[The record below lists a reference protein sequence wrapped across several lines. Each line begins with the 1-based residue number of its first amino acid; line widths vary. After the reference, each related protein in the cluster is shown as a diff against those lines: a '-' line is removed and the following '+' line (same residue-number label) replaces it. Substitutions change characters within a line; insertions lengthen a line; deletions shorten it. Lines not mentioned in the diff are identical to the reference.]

1 VYCFVPLSR
10 RAKRFSSIYL
20 FFYIFIILNKM
31 SEAGSCASNSYSC
44 YLKDKYWQDMKA
56 TAEGPLVELIKKT
69 PINIQKLF
77 FTEET
82 VTVVTQYNGLEW
94 EKVSETEN
102 AKYDGPPYNNESLK
116 NKINS
121 IVQDDAQ
128 VSVTISQEDFIDFG
142 MENINQ
148 NTFVRLVNGHIYEAK
163 ATVTNTI
170 TGPILTVQK
179 LLTFLGICVA
189 LLVIL
194 MIVVIMIIQ
203 PKERVPPA
211 YPYPYFGRYGN
222 P

>member
-1 VYCFVPLSR
+1 
-10 RAKRFSSIYL
+10 
-20 FFYIFIILNKM
+20 
-31 SEAGSCASNSYSC
+31 
-44 YLKDKYWQDMKA
+44 
-56 TAEGPLVELIKKT
+56 
-69 PINIQKLF
+69 
-77 FTEET
+77 
-82 VTVVTQYNGLEW
+82 
-94 EKVSETEN
+94 
-102 AKYDGPPYNNESLK
+102 LK